1 MKRLDLIFSEREL
14 DAIIKTLEKAN
25 VPGYTVMKHATGRGP
40 ERVVTEDMEFTGLGA
55 NAHVIVF
62 CEQELIDKMRDNIRD
77 DLSSTEELLIF
88 LKQHPFKLKKKYF
101 NFLRMNPIYS
111 YIFSTI

>member
-14 DAIIKTLEKAN
+14 DEILTILEKAN
-25 VPGYTVMKHATGRGP
+25 TPGYTVMKHATGRGP

-62 CEQELIDKMRDNIRD
+62 CEQELIDNIRD
-77 DLSSTEELLIF
+77 DIKSILNYYGGVAYVSEAIALF
-88 LKQHPFKLKKKYF
+88 
-101 NFLRMNPIYS
+101 
-111 YIFSTI
+111 

>member
-14 DAIIKTLEKAN
+14 DEIIKSLEAAE

-40 ERVVTEDMEFTGLGA
+40 ERVVSEDMEFTGLGA

-62 CEQELIDKMRDNIRD
+62 CEEEVLDKLRENIKQ
-77 DLSSTEELLIF
+77 LLNYYGGVAYVSEAIP
-88 LKQHPFKLKKKYF
+88 L
-101 NFLRMNPIYS
+101 
-111 YIFSTI
+111 

>member
-14 DAIIKTLEKAN
+14 NAILKTLEKAN

-40 ERVVTEDMEFTGLGA
+40 ERVVTEDMEFTGLGS

-62 CEQELIDKMRDNIRD
+62 CEQELLDQMREDIK
-77 DLSSTEELLIF
+77 EELSD
-88 LKQHPFKLKKKYF
+88 YGGVA
-101 NFLRMNPIYS
+101 
-111 YIFSTI
+111 YISEATPL

>member
-14 DAIIKTLEKAN
+14 DAVLEALEKAN
-25 VPGYTVMKHATGRGP
+25 APGYTVMKHATGRGP

-62 CEQELIDKMRDNIRD
+62 CEQELIDQIRENIRSI
-77 DLSSTEELLIF
+77 LS
-88 LKQHPFKLKKKYF
+88 Y
-101 NFLRMNPIYS
+101 YGGVA
-111 YIFSTI
+111 YISEATPL

>member
-55 NAHVIVF
+55 
-62 CEQELIDKMRDNIRD
+62 CLLYTSPSPRDSIASRMP
-77 DLSSTEELLIF
+77 SSA
-88 LKQHPFKLKKKYF
+88 
-101 NFLRMNPIYS
+101 
-111 YIFSTI
+111 